1 MLQFLFIFWVHFKS
15 FKIFSSEQSLYSA
28 LNILLLDL
36 KSVKCVCIETAQ
48 TWTYFTYFTYFIYI
62 DIHNR
67 TIGDCMNWY
76 SNTILLYLLKK
87 RNMQQ
92 LTMDNTK
99 YDTKIYWKED
109 HVAAIQKPALENKIH
124 HAMVWCGVDTWIMIS
139 DVSRADFNLVQQTN
153 TGYWEQR
160 SR

>member
-1 MLQFLFIFWVHFKS
+1 MFSKKFENKFTWEWYEKVKGNGAYVCIFWVHFNS

-67 TIGDCMNWY
+67 TLGIVWIDIQI
-76 SNTILLYLLKK
+76 TILLYLLKK

-99 YDTKIYWKED
+99 YNIRIYWKED
-109 HVAAIQKPALENKIH
+109 HMPFRNLRRKIK
-124 HAMVWCGVDTWIMIS
+124 
-139 DVSRADFNLVQQTN
+139 
-153 TGYWEQR
+153 Y
-160 SR
+160 